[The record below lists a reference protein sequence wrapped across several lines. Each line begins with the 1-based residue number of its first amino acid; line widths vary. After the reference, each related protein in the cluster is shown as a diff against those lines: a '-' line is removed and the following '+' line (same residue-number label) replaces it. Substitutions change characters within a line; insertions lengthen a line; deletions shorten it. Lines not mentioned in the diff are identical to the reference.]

1 MDEWT
6 RGSLLTPRS
15 LRFQFGRCS
24 VRKFYPMA
32 LEILKA
38 NIPLFE
44 GFVEHRIALDDAEE
58 VSSTRRDV
66 CSVRRLG

>member
-1 MDEWT
+1 
-6 RGSLLTPRS
+6 
-15 LRFQFGRCS
+15 
-24 VRKFYPMA
+24 MA

-58 VSSTRRDV
+58 VSATSEVYADYAYVLMRRQYY
-66 CSVRRLG
+66 RLFEQNKVAKTIFVIKE

>member
-1 MDEWT
+1 
-6 RGSLLTPRS
+6 
-15 LRFQFGRCS
+15 
-24 VRKFYPMA
+24 MA

-44 GFVEHRIALDDAEE
+44 GFVEHRIALDEAEE

-66 CSVRRLG
+66 CGVRRLG

>member
-1 MDEWT
+1 
-6 RGSLLTPRS
+6 
-15 LRFQFGRCS
+15 
-24 VRKFYPMA
+24 MA

-58 VSSTRRDV
+58 VSATRGLKSMSTP
-66 CSVRRLG
+66 C

>member
-1 MDEWT
+1 
-6 RGSLLTPRS
+6 
-15 LRFQFGRCS
+15 
-24 VRKFYPMA
+24 MA

-58 VSSTRRDV
+58 VSATSQVYADYVLMRRQYY
-66 CSVRRLG
+66 RLFEQNKVAKTIFVIKE

>member
-1 MDEWT
+1 
-6 RGSLLTPRS
+6 
-15 LRFQFGRCS
+15 
-24 VRKFYPMA
+24 MA

-58 VSSTRRDV
+58 VSATSEVYADFVLMWRQYY
-66 CSVRRLG
+66 RLFEQNKVAKTIFVIKE